1 MAFFRGDKVVLTNT
15 FGKLN
20 QIGNIFEIAD
30 ITTNNK
36 IIIRDAT
43 SKIAIAAIDV
53 DDLEKYFRTTESVKN
68 IWTKWNHIIDCDD
81 SIIGIY
87 RTNFKKVEVR
97 VNDSKGNRI
106 TGRAFCCKDDT
117 FNLAFGIRL
126 AYMRAIRK
134 AYTSNK
140 EDLLHQVTLI
150 KLNIHNIDQQ
160 INKMCEG

>member
-53 DDLEKYFRTTESVKN
+53 DDLEKYFRTIESVKN

-97 VNDSKGNRI
+97 VNDSKGNLI

-117 FNLAFGIRL
+117 FNLTFGIRL

-134 AYTSNK
+134 AYISNK
-140 EDLLHQVTLI
+140 EDLLHRVTLI